1 MAREVIGLRVD
12 PAVVVLL
19 NDHAVKYC
27 LNVHAYTHKPGMIST
42 LVREASFC
50 SVGSQWEMC

>member
-12 PAVVVLL
+12 PAIVVLL

-27 LNVHAYTHKPGMIST
+27 LNTYTHKPGMIST

-50 SVGSQWEMC
+50 SVGSQPEMC